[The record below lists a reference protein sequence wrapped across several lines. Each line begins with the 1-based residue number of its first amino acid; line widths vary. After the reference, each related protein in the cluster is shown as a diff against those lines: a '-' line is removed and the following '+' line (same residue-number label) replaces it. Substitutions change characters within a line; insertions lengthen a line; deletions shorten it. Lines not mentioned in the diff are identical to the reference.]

1 VIATTLYLP
10 PQISLLNYNILQS
23 TAMIQRIQS
32 VFFLLAGGLYLG
44 LFGVPF
50 AETKQAVTQSAFLN
64 DAAYGVQDHVALMAA
79 FAVAGALSIAAIFL
93 FKNRALQMRLALFS
107 TIAAIVGSILTVVL
121 FMQEGLNK
129 SKEAIDD
136 GLGLYMTIAALVFTV
151 LAYRFVN
158 KDEKLVRSADRL
170 R

>member
-1 VIATTLYLP
+1 
-10 PQISLLNYNILQS
+10 
-23 TAMIQRIQS
+23 MIQRIQS

-50 AETKQAVTQSAFLN
+50 AETGKPVAQSAFLQ
-64 DAAYGVQDHVALMAA
+64 DSAYGVTDHVAMMAA
-79 FAVAGALSIAAIFL
+79 FAVAGALPIAAIFL
-93 FKNRALQMRLALFS
+93 YKNRSVQMRLAVFS

-129 SKEAIDD
+129 SKEVIND
-136 GLGLYMTIAALVFTV
+136 GLGLYMATAALVFTL
-151 LAYRFVN
+151 LAYWFVN

>member
-1 VIATTLYLP
+1 
-10 PQISLLNYNILQS
+10 
-23 TAMIQRIQS
+23 MIQRIQS

-50 AETKQAVTQSAFLN
+50 AKTKHAVAQSAFFN

-79 FAVAGALSIAAIFL
+79 FAVAGTLSIVAIFL
-93 FKNRALQMRLALFS
+93 FKKRALQMRLAVFS
-107 TIAAIVGSILTVVL
+107 TIAAFVGSILTVIL

-136 GLGLYMTIAALVFTV
+136 GLGLYMAIAALVFTL

>member
-1 VIATTLYLP
+1 
-10 PQISLLNYNILQS
+10 
-23 TAMIQRIQS
+23 MIQRIQS

-50 AETKQAVTQSAFLN
+50 AKTKHAVAQSAFFN

-79 FAVAGALSIAAIFL
+79 FAVAGTLSIVAIFL
-93 FKNRALQMRLALFS
+93 FKKRALQMRLAVFS
-107 TIAAIVGSILTVVL
+107 TIAAFVGSILTAVL

-136 GLGLYMTIAALVFTV
+136 GLGLYMAIAALVFTL

>member
-1 VIATTLYLP
+1 
-10 PQISLLNYNILQS
+10 
-23 TAMIQRIQS
+23 
-32 VFFLLAGGLYLG
+32 
-44 LFGVPF
+44 
-50 AETKQAVTQSAFLN
+50 
-64 DAAYGVQDHVALMAA
+64 
-79 FAVAGALSIAAIFL
+79 L
-93 FKNRALQMRLALFS
+93 FKNRAVQMRLALFS

-129 SKEAIDD
+129 SKEAIND

>member
-1 VIATTLYLP
+1 
-10 PQISLLNYNILQS
+10 
-23 TAMIQRIQS
+23 
-32 VFFLLAGGLYLG
+32 
-44 LFGVPF
+44 
-50 AETKQAVTQSAFLN
+50 
-64 DAAYGVQDHVALMAA
+64 
-79 FAVAGALSIAAIFL
+79 
-93 FKNRALQMRLALFS
+93 MRLAVFS

-129 SKEAIDD
+129 SKEAIND
-136 GLGLYMTIAALVFTV
+136 GLGLYMAIAALVFTL